1 MRCGVKIVSLSN
13 GFTRGKR
20 ERERERESGEG
31 GRERAREGKRQRRE
45 IFRKNAENSKYK
57 SNFEPLQN

>member
-13 GFTRGKR
+13 GFTWGK
-20 ERERERESGEG
+20 RERERESGEG
-31 GRERAREGKRQRRE
+31 GRERAREGKRKRKE